1 MVRRATLERDQ
12 RLAADHGASGSLPGS
27 PAETERAV
35 RRARQ
40 QPVRR
45 HRGAGGR
52 WLLWLGR
59 GVAWALLLLIG
70 YRGVAAIITGQPR
83 SAVSTTGSAGAAAN
97 GYPSTLAAAY
107 ALQFGAAYLNYS
119 PATANQ
125 RQQELAEFLPPGTDA
140 QLGWNGAGSAQLQSE
155 QVAEIRVQNARQA
168 VVTLLARVNGR
179 LLELGVPVYSSGA
192 GLVVSGEPALLP
204 PPSRAA
210 LPQPAAAT
218 TDSVTR
224 AALLNQ
230 LPAFFRAYAG
240 GDQVTLARF
249 LAPGAHVI
257 GLNGAVAFGSISQL
271 AVPAGG
277 PIRRITAAVVWNVPT
292 PRSGAG
298 TSSVATARAS
308 LEMTYEMTVVRRA
321 GSWFVASIGASTELP
336 GPP

>member
-1 MVRRATLERDQ
+1 VRRATLERDQ
-12 RLAADHGASGSLPGS
+12 RLAEDDGTSGSLPLPS
-27 PAETERAV
+27 AQPDRAV
-35 RRARQ
+35 RRARA

-45 HRGAGGR
+45 HPGGGGR
-52 WLLWLGR
+52 WLLWVGR
-59 GVAWALLLLIG
+59 GVAWALVLLIG
-70 YRGVAAIITGQPR
+70 YRGVAAILTGQPR
-83 SAVSTTGSAGAAAN
+83 PAMSTQDSAAVSAG

-119 PATANQ
+119 PGTANQ
-125 RQQELAEFLPPGTDA
+125 RQQELAQFLPPGTDA

-155 QVAEIRVQNARQA
+155 QVAGIRVQNAHQA

-179 LLELGVPVYSSGA
+179 LLELGVPVYSARA

-204 PPSRAA
+204 PPARAA

-249 LAPGAHVI
+249 LAPGARVA
-257 GLNGAVAFGSISQL
+257 GLGGAVAFGSISQL
-271 AVPAGG
+271 AVPVGG
-277 PIRRITAAVVWNVPT
+277 STRRITASVVWNVPT
-292 PRSGAG
+292 PPSAAG
-298 TSSVATARAS
+298 TAPVATARAA

-321 GSWFVASIGASTELP
+321 GSWYVASIGTSTELP